1 MTYLTVFASGSGT
14 NAENIIKYFSKGK
27 KAKVNMLLTENPSA
41 MAIDRAK
48 RLGIETHVFSLSD
61 LRNGQVCELLLNK
74 KTDFIILAGFL
85 KLIPENLLEA
95 FPDRI
100 LNIHPAILPKFG
112 GKGMYGM
119 NVHKAAIEA
128 GENESG
134 ITVHLVNKKYD
145 EGKILFQSKCP
156 IMPCDQPETL
166 ANRIH
171 ELEYEFY
178 PQVIDN
184 YINNTFKQE

>member
-1 MTYLTVFASGSGT
+1 MRFLSIFASGSGT
-14 NAENIIKYFSKGK
+14 NAENIIRYFSKNK
-27 KAKVNMLLTENPSA
+27 TAKVNLLLSDNSSS
-41 MAIDRAK
+41 MALKRAH
-48 RLGIETHVFSLSD
+48 RLGVEAHVFSMDNLKS
-61 LRNGQVCELLLNK
+61 GQVCKFLIDK

-100 LNIHPAILPKFG
+100 LNIHPALLPKFG

-119 NVHKAAIEA
+119 NVHRAAIEA
-128 GENESG
+128 GEHESG

-145 EGKILFQSKCP
+145 EGKILFQQKCP
-156 IMPCDQPETL
+156 ILPNDNPETL
-166 ANRIH
+166 AERIH
-171 ELEYEFY
+171 QLEYEFY

-184 YINNTFKQE
+184 YINKQK